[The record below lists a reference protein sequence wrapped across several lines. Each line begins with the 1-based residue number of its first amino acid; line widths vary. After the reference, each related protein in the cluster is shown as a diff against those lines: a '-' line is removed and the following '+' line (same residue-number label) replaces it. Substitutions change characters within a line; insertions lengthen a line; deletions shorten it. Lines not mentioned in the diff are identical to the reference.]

1 MTNIPRGTS
10 VFSTKIYGKQMQQHK
25 DVNIV
30 AVSRGKNIWQ
40 EEPVTVWPRMTPKS
54 S

>member
-10 VFSTKIYGKQMQQHK
+10 VFSTKIYAKQIQQHK

-40 EEPVTVWPRMTPKS
+40 EEPVTIWPRMTPKS